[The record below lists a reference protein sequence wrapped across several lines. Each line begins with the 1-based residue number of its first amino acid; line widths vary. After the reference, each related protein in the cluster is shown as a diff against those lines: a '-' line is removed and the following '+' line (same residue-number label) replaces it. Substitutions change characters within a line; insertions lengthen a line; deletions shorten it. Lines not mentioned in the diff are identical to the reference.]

1 MGNVFSPAVTE
12 SVRSVERDARKMGQ
26 DVKSELQEAAARGH
40 GLADRLASDVRAAA
54 GQLSDR
60 AKETFSK
67 SRRRASRAVDRV
79 SDYADENTAL
89 VTLAVLGVG
98 LLVGALAARR
108 R

>member
-1 MGNVFSPAVTE
+1 MEDVFSPAGTE
-12 SVRSVERDARKMGQ
+12 SVRSVERDARKLGQ
-26 DVKSELQEAAARGH
+26 NGKSELMEAVARGR
-40 GLADRLASDVRAAA
+40 GLADRLASDVRTAA
-54 GQLSDR
+54 GELSDR
-60 AKETFSK
+60 ARGALSK

-89 VTLAVLGVG
+89 VSLAVFGVG

>member
-1 MGNVFSPAVTE
+1 MEDVFSPAVTE
-12 SVRSVERDARKMGQ
+12 SVRSVERDARKLGQ
-26 DVKSELQEAAARGH
+26 NGKSELMEAVARGR

-54 GQLSDR
+54 GEISSR

-67 SRRRASRAVDRV
+67 SRRKASTAADRV
-79 SDYADENTAL
+79 SDDADENTAL
-89 VTLAVLGVG
+89 VTLAVFGVG